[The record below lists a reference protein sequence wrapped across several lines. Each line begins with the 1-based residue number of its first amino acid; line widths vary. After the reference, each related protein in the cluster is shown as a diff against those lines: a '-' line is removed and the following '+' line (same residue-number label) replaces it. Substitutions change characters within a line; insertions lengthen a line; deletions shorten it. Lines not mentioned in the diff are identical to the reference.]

1 MARFNEQ
8 YLKFG
13 VLVSA
18 KGDLDLIPMLEA
30 FERLIKNYQIDNG
43 EVKFI
48 YHQCVV
54 ESERIK

>member
-13 VLVSA
+13 VLVSV
-18 KGDLDLIPMLEA
+18 KGDLNLTPMLA
-30 FERLIKNYQIDNG
+30 DFEELIKSYQIDDG